1 MKNIVI
7 GQSGGPTAVINSSL
21 AGAMEYA
28 FSREEIGTVYGMV
41 NGIKGLLENNLLN
54 LNEMFEGKDDLI
66 ERLRLSP
73 AMFLGSCRYKL
84 SENNFDD
91 YEKIVEILNEN
102 NIGYFIYIGGNDS
115 MDTVLKMSQYAEKND
130 IDIKFVGVP
139 KTIDNDLV
147 GIDHSPGFGSAAK
160 FVSAS
165 VKDISYDTSIYAI
178 KSVHIVEVMGRDAGW
193 LAAASALARDEE
205 MVAPHLIYM
214 PEVAFSTDRFVTDVE
229 EKLKKY
235 NSVIV
240 VVSEGIRDENG
251 KYISAKSNKVD
262 KFGHVMLCGTGE
274 YLKGLVEE
282 NFGCKVRC
290 LELGVLQRSAGHYA
304 SVTDD
309 KFGHVMLCGT
319 GEYLKGLVEE
329 NFGCKVRCLELGV
342 LQRSAGHYA
351 SVTDIREAYNLGVY
365 AVAATIKGES
375 GKFSTL
381 KRINSKPYIVE
392 YGTENVSVVANQ
404 EKKVPRSW
412 INKDGN
418 DVTEEMLDYLR
429 PLVKG
434 SPQIPEKNGL
444 PNYIQISHLD
454 P

>member
-41 NGIKGLLENNLLN
+41 NGIKGLLDNNLLN
-54 LNEMFEGKDDLI
+54 LNEMFEGKDELI

-304 SVTDD
+304 SVTD
-309 KFGHVMLCGT
+309 
-319 GEYLKGLVEE
+319 
-329 NFGCKVRCLELGV
+329 
-342 LQRSAGHYA
+342 
-351 SVTDIREAYNLGVY
+351 IREAYNLGVY
-365 AVAATIKGES
+365 AVAAAIKGES

-418 DVTEEMLDYLR
+418 DVTGEMLDYLR

>member
-304 SVTDD
+304 SVTD
-309 KFGHVMLCGT
+309 
-319 GEYLKGLVEE
+319 
-329 NFGCKVRCLELGV
+329 
-342 LQRSAGHYA
+342 
-351 SVTDIREAYNLGVY
+351 IREAYNLGVY
-365 AVAATIKGES
+365 AVAAAIKGES

>member
-41 NGIKGLLENNLLN
+41 NGIKGLLDNNLLN
-54 LNEMFEGKDDLI
+54 LNEMFEGKDELI

-91 YEKIVEILNEN
+91 YEKIVDVLNEN

-115 MDTVLKMSQYAEKND
+115 MDTVLKMSQYAEKNS

-193 LAAASALARDEE
+193 IAASSALARDED

-229 EKLKKY
+229 EKLSKY
-235 NSVIV
+235 NSVII
-240 VVSEGIRDENG
+240 VVSEGIKDENG

-304 SVTDD
+304 SVTD
-309 KFGHVMLCGT
+309 
-319 GEYLKGLVEE
+319 
-329 NFGCKVRCLELGV
+329 
-342 LQRSAGHYA
+342 
-351 SVTDIREAYNLGVY
+351 IREAYNLGVY
-365 AVAATIKGES
+365 AVSAALKGES

-381 KRINSKPYIVE
+381 KRISTKPYIVE
-392 YGTENVSVVANQ
+392 YGIQNVSVVANQ
-404 EKKVPRSW
+404 EKKVPRNW
-412 INKDGN
+412 INDAGN
-418 DVTEEMLDYLR
+418 DVTQEMLDYLR

>member
-102 NIGYFIYIGGNDS
+102 NIGYIIYIGGNDS
-115 MDTVLKMSQYAEKND
+115 MDIVLKMSQYAEKND

-304 SVTDD
+304 SVTD
-309 KFGHVMLCGT
+309 
-319 GEYLKGLVEE
+319 
-329 NFGCKVRCLELGV
+329 
-342 LQRSAGHYA
+342 
-351 SVTDIREAYNLGVY
+351 IREAYNLGVY
-365 AVAATIKGES
+365 AVAAAIKGES

>member
-54 LNEMFEGKDDLI
+54 LNEMFEGKDELI

-115 MDTVLKMSQYAEKND
+115 MDTVLKMSRYAEKND
-130 IDIKFVGVP
+130 IDIKFVGIP

-178 KSVHIVEVMGRDAGW
+178 KSVQIVEVMGRDAGW

-304 SVTDD
+304 SVTD
-309 KFGHVMLCGT
+309 
-319 GEYLKGLVEE
+319 
-329 NFGCKVRCLELGV
+329 
-342 LQRSAGHYA
+342 
-351 SVTDIREAYNLGVY
+351 IREAYNLGVY
-365 AVAATIKGES
+365 AVAAAIKGES

-381 KRINSKPYIVE
+381 KRISSKPYIVE

-418 DVTEEMLDYLR
+418 DVTGEMLDYLR